1 MNRVFLEPRAK
12 KEPRVT
18 PVLPALL
25 VKMVLQGQEVSP
37 ETEVC
42 LAPWVPMV

>member
-42 LAPWVPMV
+42 LALWVPMV